1 MAEATRGLTSVK
13 NAVLPVDFIVCST
26 VFILHNSIYIVE
38 QTGMLRMVI
47 EGV

>member
-1 MAEATRGLTSVK
+1 MAEATRGLTSAK

-38 QTGMLRMVI
+38 QTGMPRMVI